1 MNMNMNIV
9 KNNQMYKVGFKLN
22 YYWSISMIIPNLYS
36 ILFSENEF

>member
-1 MNMNMNIV
+1 MNMNIV
-9 KNNQMYKVGFKLN
+9 KKKNQMYKVGFKLN